1 MKLKLNFLT
10 LLAVFALLAFVPLA
24 MAEKGGKPDKS
35 GGGSGGNGSSKDSGS
50 TIQVEATFADI
61 AEVCGHDE
69 AGNPIECKIRS
80 DGQGPYTSSR
90 RVRGYS
96 NLVALSGITGY
107 LYMQIHFEEY
117 FGRHIVFQFDSPARI
132 TETNP
137 LTCNAFKGIIPA
149 TFTRPAPDYVTTP
162 PYIAPVL
169 RTRIS
174 SGNELVFD
182 GGKWQR
188 KVVQGE
194 EVLLNLLEMPVGETH
209 YAELL
214 IIFEIEDP
222 SPEFDTDMIYLGFN
236 NNFQRELLESG
247 NTVAGVVQVTHP
259 SDNTW
264 VMTPVPFPP
273 PTDTFLGED
282 QAVNWIY
289 DLDLGGNCDLGDYY
303 MPFELTITRP

>member
-1 MKLKLNFLT
+1 MKINFKLLT
-10 LLAVFALLAFVPLA
+10 FVAVFALLAFVPLA
-24 MAEKGGKPDKS
+24 LAQKGSKPDKS
-35 GGGSGGNGSSKDSGS
+35 GGGSGGKGSTNDSGS
-50 TIQVEATFADI
+50 TIQVEATFADV
-61 AEVCGHDE
+61 AEACGRDE
-69 AGNPIECKIRS
+69 YGNPLQCKLRS

-96 NLVALSGITGY
+96 NLVALSGISGY

-117 FGRHIVFQFDSPARI
+117 FGRHIVFQFDTPAR
-132 TETNP
+132 TTATDP
-137 LTCNAFKGIIPA
+137 LVCNAFKGIIPP
-149 TFTRPAPDYVTTP
+149 TYTRPAPEYVTTA
-162 PYIAPVL
+162 PYIAPVI

-188 KVVQGE
+188 KVVQGN
-194 EVLLNLLEMPVGETH
+194 EVLLNLLEMPQGDTR

-222 SPEFDTDMIYLGFN
+222 SPEFEKDVVYLGFN

-247 NTVAGVVQVTHP
+247 NTAAGVVQVTHP

-264 VMTPVPFPP
+264 VMAPVPFPP
-273 PTDTFLGED
+273 PTDTLLGED